1 MEINFNWRINVRIEY
16 QGNTEM
22 YFCLFVLSVYNTPDT
37 THFSP
42 IYGYTYIDS
51 YLLRLQEKAV
61 YTSLTYLFWFNCCEL
76 LPLYFTICIYVYA
89 CTSIHLKFWA
99 CMCLSTPTSLC
110 LSTYGFLYV
119 PAATALSK
127 GHKPLPEMGHFLLE
141 DKLCTVSLQGVCKR
155 RSTVHKHEIVILK
168 TYYKLKIYE
177 II

>member
-1 MEINFNWRINVRIEY
+1 MNFNWRINARTEY

-22 YFCLFVLSVYNTPDT
+22 CFCLFVRSDRSTPDT
-37 THFSP
+37 TPFGP
-42 IYGYTYIDS
+42 IYGYTYIGS
-51 YLLRLQEKAV
+51 YLLRLQEEAV
-61 YTSLTYLFWFNCCEL
+61 YTSLTCLFWFSFCEL
-76 LPLYFTICIYVYA
+76 LPWYFRICTNVYA
-89 CTSIHLKFWA
+89 CTSVHLKLWV
-99 CMCLSTPTSLC
+99 CMCLSTPTPLC

-127 GHKPLPEMGHFLLE
+127 GHKPLPETGHFLLA

-168 TYYKLKIYE
+168 NLLNWKW

>member
-1 MEINFNWRINVRIEY
+1 MENKCEDRTSRQYRDVF
-16 QGNTEM
+16 
-22 YFCLFVLSVYNTPDT
+22 LSVCSFSVQYTWHYTLQSNIRLYIYRFIFAAT
-37 THFSP
+37 TREGCVHISHV
-42 IYGYTYIDS
+42 S
-51 YLLRLQEKAV
+51 LLI
-61 YTSLTYLFWFNCCEL
+61 NCCEL